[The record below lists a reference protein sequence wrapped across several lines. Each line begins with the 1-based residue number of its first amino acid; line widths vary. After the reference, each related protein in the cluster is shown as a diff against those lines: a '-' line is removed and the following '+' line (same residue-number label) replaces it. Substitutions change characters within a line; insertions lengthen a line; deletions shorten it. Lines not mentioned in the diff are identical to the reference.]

1 MRQEVIF
8 SDQGSSRFTAVLFPS
23 DNAIAQIYVW
33 SKCILNISLTELVNF
48 FLPLPLDN
56 GCDSFVISCVCCKLD
71 WKDMHNGESSVCVCG
86 GGLVCINTCL
96 CLWLCIHVINRVWS
110 QECKVEWGT
119 VTSGALADRT
129 VLVK

>member
-23 DNAIAQIYVW
+23 DNAIAHIYVW
-33 SKCILNISLTELVNF
+33 SKCILNISLAKLVTF

-71 WKDMHNGESSVCVCG
+71 WKDMHNGESSVCVCVG
-86 GGLVCINTCL
+86 VGWCASTRVCVCG
-96 CLWLCIHVINRVWS
+96 CVFM
-110 QECKVEWGT
+110 
-119 VTSGALADRT
+119 
-129 VLVK
+129 